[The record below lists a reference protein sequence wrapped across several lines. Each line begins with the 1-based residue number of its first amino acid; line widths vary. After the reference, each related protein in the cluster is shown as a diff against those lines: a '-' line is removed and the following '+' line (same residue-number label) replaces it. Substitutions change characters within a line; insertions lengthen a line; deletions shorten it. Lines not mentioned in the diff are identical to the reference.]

1 MHPVLQFF
9 LTIIVSVLIGCL
21 WGAATFTINQN
32 KGYYEN
38 GFWWGFWLGW
48 IGLVIVLCKQDINRY
63 SYNYTPTTKESD
75 TPSDKPHPAIA
86 AQPVPDGG
94 WRCECG
100 RAHAAYVIS
109 CACGRSK
116 IPMPVAEAEVSAEPD
131 ADIRDS
137 EERIITLLKEYKA
150 LLDCGAITQDEFE
163 KKKNQLLNK

>member
-32 KGYYEN
+32 KGYWNN

-48 IGLVIVLCKQDINRY
+48 IGLVVVLCKSDNHY
-63 SYNYTPTTKESD
+63 SYYSSSVDKNF
-75 TPSDKPHPAIA
+75 PSDQPHPAIA
-86 AQPVPDGG
+86 SQPVPNGG